1 MAVAGDQLFVADTN
15 NHAIRVVDLKTKETK
30 TLPIKGLQPPN
41 LPEAVANT
49 EAAPNA
55 EEIKVLPQKVRAGE
69 ASLLINV
76 ELPSGYHLNP
86 TAPQRYKI
94 SIESSAKSLVIGEQ
108 DASRSTKG
116 SQLPIR
122 VPVKASIAGVA
133 ELHASFTFVYCRE
146 DNTGT
151 CRIKTLVWRAPVE
164 VVTAPE
170 APSSIKL
177 EAKVE

>member
-1 MAVAGDQLFVADTN
+1 
-15 NHAIRVVDLKTKETK
+15 VVDLKTKETK
-30 TLPIKGLQPPN
+30 TLAIKGLQPPAST
-41 LPEAVANT
+41 EAGANT

-55 EEIKVLPQKVRAGE
+55 EEIKLPPQKVRAGE

-76 ELPSGYHLNP
+76 ELPAGYHLNP

-94 SIESSAKSLVIGEQ
+94 SIENGAKSLVIGEQ

-116 SQLPIR
+116 SQMPIR
-122 VPVKASIAGVA
+122 VPVKAAVAGVA
-133 ELHASFTFVYCRE
+133 ELRASFTFVYCRE

-164 VVTAPE
+164 VVTGPE